1 MTKIPSKG
9 KIPTNSTN
17 TRAKNSSHNS
27 KNNKIEE
34 IINPFQKTKKNPVK
48 KTDK

>member
-1 MTKIPSKG
+1 MMKVNSKS

-27 KNNKIEE
+27 KNNKI
-34 IINPFQKTKKNPVK
+34 
-48 KTDK
+48 